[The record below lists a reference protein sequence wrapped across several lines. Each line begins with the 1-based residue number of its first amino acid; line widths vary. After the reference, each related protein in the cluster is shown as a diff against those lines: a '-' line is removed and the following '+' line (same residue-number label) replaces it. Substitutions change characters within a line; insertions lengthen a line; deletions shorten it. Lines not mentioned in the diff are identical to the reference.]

1 MSIHLRLHH
10 LLVLLQIL
18 DDILLNGP
26 AKEVE
31 FTNRGHKGL
40 NTRQTEHYTLT
51 SAERIKQLLTIC
63 LELTLIAH
71 IDHKL
76 LALKEIANAVAL
88 GIVRHKPVN
97 EPKAD

>member
-18 DDILLNGP
+18 DDVLLDGP

-31 FTNRGHKGL
+31 FANRGHEGL
-40 NTRQTEHYTLT
+40 NTRQTKHYTLT
-51 SAERIKQLLTIC
+51 SAERIKQLLTVR
-63 LELTLIAH
+63 LELTLVAH

-76 LALKEIANAVAL
+76 LALKKVANAVAL
-88 GIVRHKPVN
+88 RIVRHKPVN